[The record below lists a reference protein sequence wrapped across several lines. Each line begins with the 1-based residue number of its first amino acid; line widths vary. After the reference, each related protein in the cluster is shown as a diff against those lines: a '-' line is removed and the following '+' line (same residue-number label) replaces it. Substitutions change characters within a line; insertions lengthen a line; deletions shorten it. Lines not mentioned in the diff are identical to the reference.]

1 MINITDK
8 HNCCGCSACVQRCPK
23 QCISLHEGNEGFL
36 YPHVN
41 TNDCINCGLCEK
53 VCPWLNRQNKLQPL
67 EVLAVKNRN
76 EEERMASSSGG
87 VFIALAKKVI
97 ADGGVVFGAVFDENW
112 EVKHTYADKI
122 EDVRPMMGSKYLQS
136 RIGNSYKDAEKFLND
151 GRLVLFTGSPCQI
164 TGLHNFLHKN
174 YLNLISVEYL
184 CHGVPSPGI
193 WRTYLKEIIKKI
205 GNVSQITNIEFR
217 NKKSGW
223 DNFSIV
229 ISGKTNVNSI
239 EHILY
244 SDIHRN
250 NTYMRGFLSDIY
262 LRPSCYNCKCKNGIS
277 HSDLTIADYWAVDL
291 SLPDFK
297 DDKGVG
303 LVLINTEKGKHVFDS
318 LDMESRS
325 SNLSDAKLKN
335 GGFNEHVVEH
345 PKRNQFFEY
354 LHHGVSFDKA
364 ISKALY
370 VPVHKIIIGKIKNK
384 VRRFIY
390 K

>member
-1 MINITDK
+1 
-8 HNCCGCSACVQRCPK
+8 
-23 QCISLHEGNEGFL
+23 
-36 YPHVN
+36 
-41 TNDCINCGLCEK
+41 
-53 VCPWLNRQNKLQPL
+53 
-67 EVLAVKNRN
+67 
-76 EEERMASSSGG
+76 MASSSGG

-223 DNFSIV
+223 DNYSIV

-262 LRPSCYNCKCKNGIS
+262 LRPSCYNCKCKM
-277 HSDLTIADYWAVDL
+277 V
-291 SLPDFK
+291 
-297 DDKGVG
+297 
-303 LVLINTEKGKHVFDS
+303 
-318 LDMESRS
+318 
-325 SNLSDAKLKN
+325 
-335 GGFNEHVVEH
+335 
-345 PKRNQFFEY
+345 
-354 LHHGVSFDKA
+354 
-364 ISKALY
+364 
-370 VPVHKIIIGKIKNK
+370 
-384 VRRFIY
+384 
-390 K
+390 

>member
-23 QCISLHEGNEGFL
+23 QCISLHEDNEGFL

-112 EVKHTYADKI
+112 EVKHTYAEKI
-122 EDVRPMMGSKYLQS
+122 EDVKPMIGSKYLQS
-136 RIGNSYKDAEKFLND
+136 RIGNSYKDAEKFLKV
-151 GRLVLFTGSPCQI
+151 GRKVLFTGSPCQI

-174 YLNLISVEYL
+174 YPNLISVEYL

-205 GNVSQITNIEFR
+205 NNVSQITRIEFR

-223 DNFSIV
+223 DNYSIV

-244 SDIHRN
+244 SDIYRN

-277 HSDLTIADYWAVDL
+277 HCDITIADFWGIKNIIPNFYDN
-291 SLPDFK
+291 
-297 DDKGVG
+297 KGVG
-303 LVLINTEKGKHVFDS
+303 LVLINSINGKEIFNS
-318 LDMESRS
+318 LNM
-325 SNLSDAKLKN
+325 DARHAALKEAKRYN
-335 GGFNEHVVEH
+335 GGFKEHINPYYKRYAFFNEYQNSSNIINTIN
-345 PKRNQFFEY
+345 KFMF
-354 LHHGVSFDKA
+354 
-364 ISKALY
+364 
-370 VPVHKIIIGKIKNK
+370 VPFYIKCINKIKSLIHKI
-384 VRRFIY
+384 F
-390 K
+390 

>member
-1 MINITDK
+1 MINIINKKD
-8 HNCCGCSACVQRCPK
+8 CCGCSSCVQRCPK
-23 QCISLHEGNEGFL
+23 QCISLHEDDEGFL

-41 TNDCINCGLCEK
+41 TSDCINCGLCEK
-53 VCPWLNRQNKLQPL
+53 VCPWLNRQKKLQPL

-97 ADGGVVFGAVFDENW
+97 ADGGVVFGAVFDEKW
-112 EVKHTYADKI
+112 EVKHTYAEKI
-122 EDVRPMMGSKYLQS
+122 EDVKPMIGSKYLQS
-136 RIGNSYKDAEKFLND
+136 RIENSYKDAEKFLKV
-151 GRLVLFTGSPCQI
+151 GRKVLFTGSPCQI

-174 YLNLISVEYL
+174 YPNLISVEYL

-205 GNVSQITNIEFR
+205 SNVSQITRIEFR

-223 DNFSIV
+223 DNYSIV

-244 SDIHRN
+244 SDIYSN

-277 HSDLTIADYWAVDL
+277 HCDLTIADYWAIDL
-291 SLPDFK
+291 SFPDFN
-297 DDKGVG
+297 DNKGVG
-303 LVLINTEKGKHVFDS
+303 LVLINTEKGKQIFDC
-318 LDMESRS
+318 LDMESKC
-325 SNLSDAKLKN
+325 SNLSDAKYKN
-335 GGFNEHVVEH
+335 GGFNEHVLEH
-345 PKRNQFFEY
+345 PKRNLFFEY
-354 LHHGVSFDKA
+354 LDHGVCFDKA
-364 ISKALY
+364 ISKVLY
-370 VPVHKIIIGKIKNK
+370 MPLHKRIISKIKNK
-384 VRRFIY
+384 VRRFI
-390 K
+390 